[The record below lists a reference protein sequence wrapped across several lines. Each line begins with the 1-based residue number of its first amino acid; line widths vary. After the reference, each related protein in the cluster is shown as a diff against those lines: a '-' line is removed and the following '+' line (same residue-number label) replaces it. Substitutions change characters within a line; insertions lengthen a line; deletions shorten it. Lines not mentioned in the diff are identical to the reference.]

1 MQNYPEILELSID
14 WVNGCY
20 KPFTSNDLKL
30 YLQSKGVKI
39 SAKTYGTLLKDLN
52 RLKLIKE
59 NGFQR
64 GIYGK
69 KQGGLIKVW
78 ISVNYSLKQSKNA
91 KIDNGTMSI
100 DFENETQK

>member
-1 MQNYPEILELSID
+1 MKTYNQILELSID

-30 YLQSKGVKI
+30 YLQSKGVNIK
-39 SAKTYGTLLKDLN
+39 SKTYGTILKDLN
-52 RLKLIKE
+52 GLKLIKE
-59 NGFQR
+59 NGFER
-64 GIYGK
+64 AMYGK

-100 DFENETQK
+100 DFENETKR

>member
-1 MQNYPEILELSID
+1 MKPYLEILELSID

-52 RLKLIKE
+52 GLKLIKE

-91 KIDNGTMSI
+91 KIDNGTLSL
-100 DFENETQK
+100 DL